1 MLDCVKTLLEQT
13 ARQIEN
19 SKGRCAV
26 ADESIAE
33 ANAAL
38 TISWDVIARCRVI
51 LARNSPKLSD
61 FAFASATR
69 LRAWHTGSS

>member
-33 ANAAL
+33 ATAGLLLELNSEL
-38 TISWDVIARCRVI
+38 FARQ
-51 LARNSPKLSD
+51 PKDLLQDRTVS
-61 FAFASATR
+61 SVVMRSGRTR
-69 LRAWHTGSS
+69 